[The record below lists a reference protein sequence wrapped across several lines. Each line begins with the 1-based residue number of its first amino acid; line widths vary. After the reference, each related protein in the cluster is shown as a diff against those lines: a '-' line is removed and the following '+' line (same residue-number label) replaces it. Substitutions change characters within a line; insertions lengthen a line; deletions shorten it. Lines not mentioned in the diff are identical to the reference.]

1 MRSVASRIDVFV
13 EVLRSAGIPVYAEQA
28 GGYFAATEVQ
38 TMLSLLR
45 WLDNSRRD
53 LEAAAVLRSPLVGC
67 DERDLA
73 EMALL
78 RNEEA
83 PALWDVL
90 PTWLARLTDEEK
102 RGRVGAF
109 YALLTGWQLL
119 ARQAGIGQLVRLT
132 TGPAAGSH
140 AFWNIWKN
148 CSGRSRICRYRRPWA
163 KTKTRYAL

>member
-1 MRSVASRIDVFV
+1 M
-13 EVLRSAGIPVYAEQA
+13 YAEQA

-109 YALLTGWQLL
+109 YALLTGWQLSAHLRRKRVSCVRRRL
-119 ARQAGIGQLVRLT
+119 AVGIVTAREPGSLVC
-132 TGPAAGSH
+132 A
-140 AFWNIWKN
+140 
-148 CSGRSRICRYRRPWA
+148 CGRV
-163 KTKTRYAL
+163 